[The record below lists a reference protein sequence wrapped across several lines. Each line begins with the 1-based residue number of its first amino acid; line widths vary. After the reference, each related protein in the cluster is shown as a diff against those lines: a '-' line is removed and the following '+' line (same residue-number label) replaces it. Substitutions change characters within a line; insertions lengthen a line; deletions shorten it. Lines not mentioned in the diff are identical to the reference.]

1 MNALERWCYCFLM
14 LCCLRDQIQFG
25 TQALLTHHIVR
36 TNLQPVK
43 VKLRTLS
50 YLLSLHIQHT
60 LCDEFRIESGQVHHR
75 GQESTR
81 DTFIYI
87 HC

>member
-1 MNALERWCYCFLM
+1 MMLLFFNALL
-14 LCCLRDQIQFG
+14 LG
-25 TQALLTHHIVR
+25 TQALLTHHTVR
-36 TNLQPVK
+36 TNLQQ
-43 VKLRTLS
+43 VKLRTLI

-60 LCDEFRIESGQVHHR
+60 LCDEFRIESGQVHYR